1 MMTKTIRELW
11 YGEMNPSYH
20 AGHSRAEIRRLE
32 DLMRR
37 NLEKVDGYLQKESK
51 EWLEKYYDCAA
62 EHELLLA
69 EQAFSDGF
77 CLGVRL
83 MAEAMADEG

>member
-1 MMTKTIRELW
+1 MAKTIHKLW
-11 YGEMNPSYH
+11 YGEIDPLYL
-20 AGHSRAEIRRLE
+20 AGHGRADIKRLE
-32 DLMRR
+32 ELMRR
-37 NLEKVDGYLQKESK
+37 NLEKVDGYLQTEER
-51 EWLEKYYDCAA
+51 EWMEKYCHCAG
-62 EHELLLA
+62 EHETLLA